1 MHMAEGQSGGDFREL
16 NEEARGIW
24 DANAEWWDDRI
35 GEGNDF
41 QDELIEPT
49 QLRLLAIRPG
59 ETAVD
64 VGCGA
69 GRFSRRLTELGAHVV
84 AFDFSE
90 KFIERARKR
99 TPPEMT
105 NIEYHVIDATDE
117 TQMLALGTDR
127 FDAAVATMVLM
138 DLAEIEVL
146 MRALRQMLKRGGRF
160 VFSVS
165 HPCFDTAESSKFAE
179 AAVEDGRYVVRNGV
193 KVTAYRT
200 PVAYKTEGILGQP
213 EKQYCF
219 HRPLSLIFKMGFEHG
234 FVVDGFE
241 EPAFERPAEQKGPFH
256 RPLSWK
262 NMPEIPPILV
272 LRMRLEKGV

>member
-1 MHMAEGQSGGDFREL
+1 MHMTEGPSGGDFREL

-35 GEGNDF
+35 GEGNVF
-41 QDELIEPT
+41 QDELIEPA
-49 QLRLLAIRPG
+49 QERLLAIQAG
-59 ETAVD
+59 ETVVD

-69 GRFSRRLTELGAHVV
+69 GRFSRRLAELGAHVV

-90 KFIERARKR
+90 KFIARARKR

-117 TQMLALGTDR
+117 TQMLALGKNR

-138 DLAEIEVL
+138 DLAEIEAL
-146 MRALRQMLKRGGRF
+146 MRVLPEMLKRGGRF
-160 VFSVS
+160 VFSIS
-165 HPCFDTAESSKFAE
+165 HPCFDTSKSSKFAE
-179 AAVEDGRYVVRNGV
+179 AAVEDGRYVVKSGV

-213 EKQYCF
+213 EEQYCF
-219 HRPLSLIFKMGFEHG
+219 HRPLSLIFNTAFRNG
-234 FVVDGFE
+234 FVIDGFE
-241 EPAFERPAEQKGPFH
+241 EPAFQRPAEQQSPFH

-272 LRMRLEKGV
+272 LRFIN